1 MSEYSRINIYSVAKK
16 NKDMRERTSMV
27 KDYRFKDIEK
37 YLKKDAEV
45 GKEILDAFESLSDAA
60 IIFSPIIFG
69 PQFLPM
75 LELLDV
81 KDRLFNIGNKVYDF
95 IAQKVELDYLDRT
108 EQIRAAYALIC
119 YTAFFDVLQDALPSP
134 VRKKLKLKFEKKK
147 ELLQESID
155 TTETLQ
161 LSPTIPDIH
170 CKVFYAD
177 HVTSFSDI
185 KEQLTKIYSRICNN
199 LIKMIGEAQI
209 FDKEKKKDNQEFE
222 RLKET
227 FGKLPQKAIKVYEA
241 QYIHLADQFNDFAL
255 FAQLQNFEGVQHA
268 MKKNRTALEL
278 VVSTTKRI
286 DVGLSNLNNIV
297 NSIET
302 NYNAIQAQDIVDDL
316 NKKYAALI
324 QEPIIDDKEIKP
336 DAEMMRLK
344 FPKIVDAFI
353 PQSYKCLS
361 YQRKDIKLED
371 GLVWD
376 KIPVQ
381 HDLDK
386 FFIKY
391 LYSPDSIDYPLVI
404 LGQPGSGKS
413 LLTKVLSAQLMSKS
427 YTVIRIPL
435 REVNAEDGIDVLVED
450 QIKKVTNRPLS
461 TQGYGGFATQFKE
474 KPLIIILDGYDEL
487 LQAKGDVFSGYL
499 EKVRT
504 FQQDQKA
511 MGRSVRIIIT
521 SRITLIDK
529 ARIPI
534 NATILRLLEFN
545 IQQRQKWIDIW
556 NKINADYFVN
566 EKVNPFTLPLKEK
579 GKKNSI
585 IELAEQPLLLLMLAL
600 YDSEANELAKTSN
613 INRTELYDNLLRRFV
628 RRERRRYVTGF
639 EDKTPEEQEE
649 IIDKEMNRL
658 GVVAIGMYNRQEVVI
673 RSRQLEEDLDIFK
686 ARREDGSPRAHTLKE
701 SESVLGGFFFIHKS
715 TAQDLDAHSDNTES
729 AYEFLHNTF
738 GEFLA
743 ADFILRNTINEV
755 KDILVDRK
763 FKSSG
768 LENKL
773 SNPDSLNSGWFYCL
787 MFEPLYSRPVVIEML
802 REHIKRALRR
812 SLEIY
817 NFSIDITQKDF
828 IDNLQYLIKNQLG
841 MILNTR
847 NSPSVMRGGIL
858 LDRDI
863 PLLGYLSTYSLNL
876 IILACTLSPDG
887 YEFDEED
894 YIQSDGDS
902 LDSRPWDKLTSLW
915 KAWFSPADLMGL
927 SVILRATRIN
937 NTVMVK
943 CNEKFEATR
952 YEQPIDIL
960 LCVSFTLGDN
970 LLTCLSGLQSKRFC
984 EITRMSNKNL
994 CEMLR
999 KENPDIYF
1007 SYLISLLRKE
1017 INGFADRKKESR
1029 EFIINYREVNKI
1041 IETIIHD
1048 EQICAINSD
1057 TLLNLF
1063 EILEYCLMRK
1073 LVFVSTRKQLMKI
1086 IPRLLDE
1093 SKYIPKKV
1101 HGSLEMTI
1109 GARLIQLLVKN
1120 TGFFLLERYR
1130 DPFLPHKYWNDEW
1143 SESVDQFLRYSSHYM
1158 RDDICFPQGYEENN
1172 IYEMSFLSSINRIPI
1187 MRKDEQERILFQ
1199 FFGLDSMEVLAET
1212 NPELLS
1218 RAILEILNN
1227 GEFNSREIEGIVD
1240 VFLRNCLK
1248 QLGNIEIS
1256 FLGFDT
1262 IINALSIARKTHQ
1275 TWFLNEII
1283 DILRH
1288 QLFDRHPKTFW
1299 NIIYSY
1305 PKFIADLIDILP
1317 ELFTNAP
1324 LEIFESPFFEKEFQY
1339 ERYGKAVDYI
1349 RAFRRLCQL
1358 FDERY
1363 NSKEMMSRGLHIFER
1378 TISELSRFEGTDF
1391 SQLTIEQI
1399 DDLIWYANMVGDRRI
1414 LEKIKGAAQQSPKY
1428 HRYRDIPLWEK
1439 IFNLY

>member
-1 MSEYSRINIYSVAKK
+1 MIR
-16 NKDMRERTSMV
+16 
-27 KDYRFKDIEK
+27 DYRFKDIEK
-37 YLKKDAEV
+37 YLKKDTEV
-45 GKEILDAFESLSDAA
+45 GKEVLDAFESLSDAA

-81 KDRLFNIGNKVYDF
+81 KDRLFSLGHKVYDF
-95 IAQKVELDYLDRT
+95 IAQKVEVDYLDRT

-119 YTAFFDVLQDALPSP
+119 YTAYFDVLQDALPNT
-134 VRKKLKLKFEKKK
+134 VRRKLKLKFEKKK
-147 ELLQESID
+147 ELLEESIE

-161 LSPTIPDIH
+161 LPPTVPDIH

-177 HVTSFSDI
+177 HVTAFSEI
-185 KEQLTKIYSRICNN
+185 KEQLTEIYKRVCNN
-199 LIKMIGEAQI
+199 LLKMIREASI
-209 FDKEKKKDNQEFE
+209 FDEDKKKDNQEFE
-222 RLKET
+222 KLKGTLGE
-227 FGKLPQKAIKVYEA
+227 LPQKAIEVYEA

-255 FAQLQNFEGVQHA
+255 FAQLQNFEGIYHA
-268 MKKNRTALEL
+268 IKKNKTALEL
-278 VVSTTKRI
+278 VIGTTKRI
-286 DVGLSNLNNIV
+286 DVGLNNLSNIV
-297 NSIET
+297 NSIAT
-302 NYNAIQAQDIVDDL
+302 NYNTIQAQDIVDDL
-316 NKKYAALI
+316 RKKYIALI
-324 QEPIIDDKEIKP
+324 QEPIIDDKEIKS
-336 DAEMMRLK
+336 DTEMMSLK

-353 PQSYKCLS
+353 PQSYKCLA

-371 GLVWD
+371 GSVW
-376 KIPVQ
+376 KQIPVQ

-386 FFIKY
+386 FFIRY

-450 QIKKVTNRPLS
+450 QIKKVTNRSLS

-499 EKVRT
+499 EKVRR
-504 FQQDQKA
+504 FQQDQKE
-511 MGRSVRIIIT
+511 MERSVRIIIT

-529 ARIPI
+529 ARIPL
-534 NATILRLLEFN
+534 NSTILRLLEFDPN
-545 IQQRQKWIDIW
+545 QRQKWIDIW
-556 NKINADYFVN
+556 NSINADYFAS
-566 EKVNPFTLPLKEK
+566 EKINPFSLPLKEK

-613 INRTELYDNLLRRFV
+613 IKRTELYDNLLRRFV
-628 RRERRRYVTGF
+628 RRERRRYVAGF
-639 EDKTPEEQEE
+639 EDKTPEEQEV

-673 RSRQLEEDLDIFK
+673 RSRQLEEDLDTFK
-686 ARREDGSPRAHTLKE
+686 ARREDGSPKAHTLKE

-715 TAQDLDAHSDNTES
+715 TAQDVDAHSDKSES

-787 MFEPLYSRPVVIEML
+787 MFVPLYSRPVVIEML
-802 REHIKRALRR
+802 REHIVKALKRT
-812 SLEIY
+812 LEIY
-817 NFSIDITQKDF
+817 SFPFVITKDDF
-828 IDNLQYLIKNQLG
+828 IDNLQYLVKNQLK

-847 NSPSVMRGGIL
+847 NSPSVMRGGML

-876 IILACTLSPDG
+876 IILACTLSSG
-887 YEFDEED
+887 GFEFNEED
-894 YIQSDGDS
+894 YTQSKVS
-902 LDSRPWDKLTSLW
+902 ALDSRPWDKLTSLW

-927 SVILRATRIN
+927 SVILRAKRLN
-937 NTVMVK
+937 NTVILVE

-970 LLTCLSGLQSKRFC
+970 LLAGLSGLQTQRFC
-984 EITRMSNKNL
+984 EITRMSNKKV

-999 KENPDIYF
+999 NESPDMYF
-1007 SYLISLLRKE
+1007 SYLINLLRKE
-1017 INGFADRKKESR
+1017 INGFTEKKESR
-1029 EFIINYREVNKI
+1029 EFAINYREINKI
-1041 IETIIHD
+1041 IEIIIHD
-1048 EQICAINSD
+1048 EQIRSVNND

-1073 LVFVSTRKQLMKI
+1073 LVFISTRKQLMKI
-1086 IPRLLDE
+1086 VPRLLDE
-1093 SKYIPKKV
+1093 SKYISKKV
-1101 HGSLEMTI
+1101 HRSLEMVS
-1109 GARLIQLLVKN
+1109 GVRLIQLLARN
-1120 TGFFLLERYR
+1120 TGVLLLGRHE
-1130 DPFLPHKYWNDEW
+1130 DPYLIHKYWDDEW
-1143 SESVDQFLRYSSHYM
+1143 SESVNQFIRYSSRYM
-1158 RDDICFPQGYEENN
+1158 RDDIYILQDYEENN
-1172 IYEMSFLSSINRIPI
+1172 IYELSLLRAINRLPN
-1187 MRKDEQERILFQ
+1187 MRKDDQERILIQ
-1199 FFGLDSMEVLAET
+1199 FFELDSMEILAET

-1218 RAILEILNN
+1218 RAVLALLNN
-1227 GEFNSREIEGIVD
+1227 GEFNSEDIERIGE
-1240 VFLRNCLK
+1240 VFLRSCLN
-1248 QLGNIEIS
+1248 QLENVEIS

-1262 IINALSIARKTHQ
+1262 IINAISIARRIHES
-1275 TWFLNEII
+1275 WFLSEISS
-1283 DILRH
+1283 ILRY
-1288 QLFDRHPKTFW
+1288 QLFGRHPGFFW
-1299 NIIYSY
+1299 NIIYLY
-1305 PKFIADLIDILP
+1305 PKFVADLIDILP
-1317 ELFTNAP
+1317 ELFSNAT
-1324 LEIFESPFFEKEFQY
+1324 LEIFESPFFEKEFHY
-1339 ERYGKAVDYI
+1339 ERYGKAIDYI
-1349 RAFRRLCQL
+1349 RVFRCLYQL
-1358 FDERY
+1358 LDERD
-1363 NSKEMMSRGLHIFER
+1363 NSKEMMSRGLHMLER
-1378 TISELSRFEGTDF
+1378 TISEFSRFRETDF

-1399 DDLIWYANMVGDRRI
+1399 DDLLWYVDFVGDKRI
-1414 LEKIKGAAQQSPKY
+1414 SKEIKEALQQHFKH
-1428 HRYRDIPLWEK
+1428 HRYRELPLFEK
-1439 IFNLY
+1439 IFS

>member
-1 MSEYSRINIYSVAKK
+1 MI
-16 NKDMRERTSMV
+16 

-37 YLKKDAEV
+37 YLKKDTEV

-81 KDRLFNIGNKVYDF
+81 KDRLYELGHKVYDF

-119 YTAFFDVLQDALPSP
+119 YTAYFDVLQDALPNT

-147 ELLQESID
+147 ELLEESI
-155 TTETLQ
+155 ETAESLQ
-161 LSPTIPDIH
+161 LPPTIHDIH
-170 CKVFYAD
+170 CKVFFAD
-177 HVTSFSDI
+177 HVTSFSEI
-185 KEQLTKIYSRICNN
+185 KEYLTEIYMRICNN
-199 LIKMIGEAQI
+199 LIKMIREASI
-209 FDKEKKKDNQEFE
+209 FDEEKKKDNHEFE
-222 RLKET
+222 KIKET
-227 FGKLPQKAIKVYEA
+227 LGKLPQKAIEVYEA

-255 FAQLQNFEGVQHA
+255 FAQLQNFEGIHYA
-268 MKKNRTALEL
+268 IEKNKTALEL
-278 VVSTTKRI
+278 VIDTTKRI
-286 DVGLSNLNNIV
+286 DVGFSNLSNII
-297 NSIET
+297 NSIAT
-302 NYNAIQAQDIVDDL
+302 NYNAIQVQDIVDDL
-316 NKKYAALI
+316 RKKYIALI
-324 QEPIIDDKEIKP
+324 QEPIIDDKEIKS
-336 DAEMMRLK
+336 DTEVMSLT

-371 GLVWD
+371 VSVWNQ
-376 KIPVQ
+376 IPVQ

-386 FFIKY
+386 FFIRY
-391 LYSPDSIDYPLVI
+391 LYSPDSIDYPMVI

-450 QIKKVTNRPLS
+450 QIKKITNRSLS
-461 TQGYGGFATQFKE
+461 QGYGGFASQFKE

-534 NATILRLLEFN
+534 NSTILRLLEFN
-545 IQQRQKWIDIW
+545 SHQRQKWIDIW
-556 NKINADYFVN
+556 NSINADYFAS
-566 EKVNPFTLPLKEK
+566 EKINAFSLPSKEK
-579 GKKNSI
+579 GNKNSI

-613 INRTELYDNLLRRFV
+613 IKRTELYDNLLRRFV
-628 RRERRRYVTGF
+628 RRERRRYVAGF
-639 EDKTPEEQEE
+639 EDKTPEEQEV

-673 RSRQLEEDLDIFK
+673 RSRQLEEDLDVFK
-686 ARREDGSPRAHTLKE
+686 ARREDGSPKAHTLKE

-715 TAQDLDAHSDNTES
+715 TAQDVDAHSDKSES

-773 SNPDSLNSGWFYCL
+773 SNPDSLNSGWFNCL
-787 MFEPLYSRPVVIEML
+787 MFVPLYSRPVVIEML
-802 REHIKRALRR
+802 REHIIKALKRT
-812 SLEIY
+812 LEIY
-817 NFSIDITQKDF
+817 KFPIDITKDDF
-828 IDNLQYLIKNQLG
+828 IDNLQYLVKNQLK

-847 NSPSVMRGGIL
+847 NSPSIMRGGTL
-858 LDRDI
+858 FDRDI

-876 IILACTLSPDG
+876 VILACTLSSG
-887 YEFDEED
+887 GFEFNEED
-894 YIQSDGDS
+894 YTQSKVS
-902 LDSRPWDKLTSLW
+902 ALDSRPWDKLTSLW
-915 KAWFSPADLMGL
+915 KVWFSPADLMGL
-927 SVILRATRIN
+927 SVILKAKRIN
-937 NTVMVK
+937 DTVILVE

-970 LLTCLSGLQSKRFC
+970 LLAGLSGLQTQRFR
-984 EITRMSNKNL
+984 EITRMNNKKV

-999 KENPDIYF
+999 NESPDIYI
-1007 SYLISLLRKE
+1007 SYLINLLRKE
-1017 INGFADRKKESR
+1017 VNGFTDRTRESSD
-1029 EFIINYREVNKI
+1029 FIINYREVNRM

-1048 EQICAINSD
+1048 EQIYTINSD
-1057 TLLNLF
+1057 TMINLF
-1063 EILEYCLMRK
+1063 EILEYCIMRK
-1073 LVFVSTRKQLMKI
+1073 LVFVSTRKQLIKI
-1086 IPRLLDE
+1086 LPRLIGD
-1093 SKYIPKKV
+1093 SKYISKKN
-1101 HGSLEMTI
+1101 HRSIEMV
-1109 GARLIQLLVKN
+1109 GGVRLIQLLAKN
-1120 TGFFLLERYR
+1120 VGFQLLGIHE
-1130 DPFLPHKYWNDEW
+1130 DPYFIHNYWDDEYC
-1143 SESVDQFLRYSSHYM
+1143 ESVNQFLRYLSRYM
-1158 RDDICFPQGYEENN
+1158 REDIYTLQCYEEYN
-1172 IYEMSFLSSINRIPI
+1172 IYEMSLLSAIDRLPI
-1187 MRKDEQERILFQ
+1187 MRKDDQEQFFDQ
-1199 FFGLDSMEVLAET
+1199 FFGLDSMEILAET
-1212 NPELLS
+1212 NPELFS
-1218 RAILEILNN
+1218 RAVLALLNN
-1227 GEFNSREIEGIVD
+1227 GEFNSKEVERIVH
-1240 VFLRNCLK
+1240 VFLRSCLK
-1248 QLGNIEIS
+1248 QLENTEMS

-1262 IINALSIARKTHQ
+1262 IINAISIARSSHER
-1275 TWFLNEII
+1275 WFLNEIG
-1283 DILRH
+1283 DALRY
-1288 QLFDRHPKTFW
+1288 QLFGRHPRFFW
-1299 NIIYSY
+1299 NTIYLY
-1305 PKFIADLIDILP
+1305 PKFVADLIDIMP
-1317 ELFTNAP
+1317 ELFTVP
-1324 LEIFESPFFEKEFQY
+1324 LEFYESPFFEKELHY
-1339 ERYGKAVDYI
+1339 EGYGKVTDYV
-1349 RAFRRLCQL
+1349 RVFRLLYQL
-1358 FDERY
+1358 FDESD
-1363 NSKEMMSRGLHIFER
+1363 NGSRGLHMLER
-1378 TISELSRFEGTDF
+1378 IISEFRMFRKISF

-1399 DDLIWYANMVGDRRI
+1399 DDLLWYANFTEI
-1414 LEKIKGAAQQSPKY
+1414 NHNSKEIKEALQQYFKNS
-1428 HRYRDIPLWEK
+1428 RYRNNPLLK
-1439 IFNLY
+1439 NIFNIY

>member
-1 MSEYSRINIYSVAKK
+1 MI
-16 NKDMRERTSMV
+16 
-27 KDYRFKDIEK
+27 KDYRFKDIEI
-37 YLKKDAEV
+37 YLKKDTEV

-81 KDRLFNIGNKVYDF
+81 KDRLFSLGHKVYDF

-119 YTAFFDVLQDALPSP
+119 YTAYFDVLQDALPNT
-134 VRKKLKLKFEKKK
+134 VRRKLKLKFEKKK
-147 ELLQESID
+147 ELLEESIE
-155 TTETLQ
+155 TTETMQ
-161 LSPTIPDIH
+161 LSPTVPDIH

-177 HVTSFSDI
+177 HVTAFSEI
-185 KEQLTKIYSRICNN
+185 KEQLTEIYKRVCNN
-199 LIKMIGEAQI
+199 LIKMIREASI
-209 FDKEKKKDNQEFE
+209 FDEEKKKDNQEFE
-222 RLKET
+222 KLKET
-227 FGKLPQKAIKVYEA
+227 LGELPQKAIEVYEA

-255 FAQLQNFEGVQHA
+255 FAQLQNFEGIHHA
-268 MKKNRTALEL
+268 IKNNKTALEL
-278 VVSTTKRI
+278 VIGTTKRI
-286 DVGLSNLNNIV
+286 DVGLSNLSNIV

-316 NKKYAALI
+316 RKKYIALI
-324 QEPIIDDKEIKP
+324 QEPIIDDREIKS
-336 DAEMMRLK
+336 DTEMMSLK

-353 PQSYKCLS
+353 PQSYKCLA
-361 YQRKDIKLED
+361 YQRKDTKLED
-371 GLVWD
+371 GSVW
-376 KIPVQ
+376 KQIPAQ

-450 QIKKVTNRPLS
+450 QIKKVTNRSLS

-499 EKVRT
+499 EKVRR
-504 FQQDQKA
+504 FQQDQKE
-511 MGRSVRIIIT
+511 MERSVRIIIT

-529 ARIPI
+529 ARIPL
-534 NATILRLLEFN
+534 NSTILRLLEFDSN
-545 IQQRQKWIDIW
+545 HRQKWIDIW
-556 NKINADYFVN
+556 NSINADYFAS
-566 EKVNPFTLPLKEK
+566 EKINPFSLPLKEK

-613 INRTELYDNLLRRFV
+613 IKRTELYDNLLRRFV
-628 RRERRRYVTGF
+628 RRERRRYVAGF
-639 EDKTPEEQEE
+639 EDKTPEEQEV

-673 RSRQLEEDLDIFK
+673 RSRQLEEDLDTFK
-686 ARREDGSPRAHTLKE
+686 ARREDGSPKAHTLKE

-715 TAQDLDAHSDNTES
+715 TAQDVDAHSDKSES

-743 ADFILRNTINEV
+743 ADFILKNTINEV

-787 MFEPLYSRPVVIEML
+787 MFVPLYSRPVVIEML
-802 REHIKRALRR
+802 REHITKALKRT
-812 SLEIY
+812 LEIY
-817 NFSIDITQKDF
+817 SFPFVITKDDF
-828 IDNLQYLIKNQLG
+828 IDNLQYLVKNQLK

-847 NSPSVMRGGIL
+847 NSPSVMRGGML

-876 IILACTLSPDG
+876 IILACTLSSG
-887 YEFDEED
+887 GFEFNEED
-894 YIQSDGDS
+894 YTQAKVSA

-927 SVILRATRIN
+927 SVILRAKRIN
-937 NTVMVK
+937 NTVILVE

-970 LLTCLSGLQSKRFC
+970 LLAGLSGLQTQRFC
-984 EITRMSNKNL
+984 EITRMSNKKV

-999 KENPDIYF
+999 NESPDMYF
-1007 SYLISLLRKE
+1007 SYLINLLRKE
-1017 INGFADRKKESR
+1017 INGFTEKKESR
-1029 EFIINYREVNKI
+1029 EFAINYREINKI

-1048 EQICAINSD
+1048 EQIRSVNND

-1073 LVFVSTRKQLMKI
+1073 LVFISIRKQLMKI
-1086 IPRLLDE
+1086 VPRLLDE
-1093 SKYIPKKV
+1093 SKYISKKV
-1101 HGSLEMTI
+1101 HRSLEMVS
-1109 GARLIQLLVKN
+1109 GVRLIQLLARN
-1120 TGFFLLERYR
+1120 TGLLFLGRHE
-1130 DPFLPHKYWNDEW
+1130 DPYLIHKYWDDEW
-1143 SESVDQFLRYSSHYM
+1143 SESINQFIRYSLRYM
-1158 RDDICFPQGYEENN
+1158 RDDIYILQDYEENN
-1172 IYEMSFLSSINRIPI
+1172 IYELSLLRAINRLPN
-1187 MRKDEQERILFQ
+1187 MRKDDQERILIQ
-1199 FFGLDSMEVLAET
+1199 FFELDSMEILAET

-1218 RAILEILNN
+1218 RAVLALLNN
-1227 GEFNSREIEGIVD
+1227 GEFNSKDIERIGEI
-1240 VFLRNCLK
+1240 FLRSCLN
-1248 QLGNIEIS
+1248 QLENVEIS

-1262 IINALSIARKTHQ
+1262 IINAISIARRIHES
-1275 TWFLNEII
+1275 WFLSEISS
-1283 DILRH
+1283 ILRY
-1288 QLFDRHPKTFW
+1288 QLFGRRPGFFW
-1299 NIIYSY
+1299 NIIYLY
-1305 PKFIADLIDILP
+1305 PKFVADLIDILP
-1317 ELFTNAP
+1317 ELFRNAP

-1339 ERYGKAVDYI
+1339 ERYGKAIDYI
-1349 RAFRRLCQL
+1349 RVFRCLYQL
-1358 FDERY
+1358 LDERD
-1363 NSKEMMSRGLHIFER
+1363 NSKEMMSRGLHMLER
-1378 TISELSRFEGTDF
+1378 TISEFSRFREIDF

-1399 DDLIWYANMVGDRRI
+1399 DALLWYVGIVGDKRI
-1414 LEKIKGAAQQSPKY
+1414 SKEIIEAMQQHFKH
-1428 HRYRDIPLWEK
+1428 HRYRETPFFEK
-1439 IFNLY
+1439 IFS

>member
-1 MSEYSRINIYSVAKK
+1 MI
-16 NKDMRERTSMV
+16 

-37 YLKKDAEV
+37 YLKKDTEV

-81 KDRLFNIGNKVYDF
+81 KDRLYELGHKVYDF

-119 YTAFFDVLQDALPSP
+119 YTAYFDVLQDALPNT

-147 ELLQESID
+147 EFFEESIE

-161 LSPTIPDIH
+161 LPPTIHDIH

-177 HVTSFSDI
+177 HVTSFSEI
-185 KEQLTKIYSRICNN
+185 KEYLTEIYKRICNN
-199 LIKMIGEAQI
+199 LIKMIREASI
-209 FDKEKKKDNQEFE
+209 FDEEKKKDNQEFE
-222 RLKET
+222 KLKET
-227 FGKLPQKAIKVYEA
+227 LEKLPQKAIEVYEA

-255 FAQLQNFEGVQHA
+255 FAQLQNFEGIHYA
-268 MKKNRTALEL
+268 IEKNKTALKL
-278 VVSTTKRI
+278 VIDTTKRI
-286 DVGLSNLNNIV
+286 DVGFSNLSNII
-297 NSIET
+297 NSIAT
-302 NYNAIQAQDIVDDL
+302 NYNAIQVQDIVDDL
-316 NKKYAALI
+316 RKKYIALI
-324 QEPIIDDKEIKP
+324 QEPIIDDKEIKS
-336 DAEMMRLK
+336 DTEVMSLK

-371 GLVWD
+371 VSVWNQ
-376 KIPVQ
+376 IPVQ

-386 FFIKY
+386 FFIRY
-391 LYSPDSIDYPLVI
+391 LYSPDSIDYPMVI

-450 QIKKVTNRPLS
+450 QIKKITNRSLS
-461 TQGYGGFATQFKE
+461 QGYGGFASQFKE

-511 MGRSVRIIIT
+511 MERSVRIIIT

-534 NATILRLLEFN
+534 NSTILRLLEFN
-545 IQQRQKWIDIW
+545 SHQRQKWIDIW
-556 NKINADYFVN
+556 NSINADYFAS
-566 EKVNPFTLPLKEK
+566 EKINAFSLPSKEK
-579 GKKNSI
+579 GNKNSI

-613 INRTELYDNLLRRFV
+613 IKRTELYDNLLRRFV
-628 RRERRRYVTGF
+628 RRERRRYVAGF
-639 EDKTPEEQEE
+639 EDKTPEEQEV

-686 ARREDGSPRAHTLKE
+686 ARREDGSPKAHTLKE

-715 TAQDLDAHSDNTES
+715 TAQDVDAHSDKSES

-773 SNPDSLNSGWFYCL
+773 SNPDSLNSGWFNCL
-787 MFEPLYSRPVVIEML
+787 MFVPLYSRPVVIEML
-802 REHIKRALRR
+802 REHIIKALKRT
-812 SLEIY
+812 LEIY
-817 NFSIDITQKDF
+817 NFPIVITKDDF
-828 IDNLQYLIKNQLG
+828 IDNLQYLVKNQLK

-847 NSPSVMRGGIL
+847 NSPSVMRGGTPF
-858 LDRDI
+858 DRDI

-876 IILACTLSPDG
+876 VILACTLSSG
-887 YEFDEED
+887 GFEFNEED
-894 YIQSDGDS
+894 YTQSKVS
-902 LDSRPWDKLTSLW
+902 ALDSRPWDKLTSLW
-915 KAWFSPADLMGL
+915 KVWFSPADLMGL
-927 SVILRATRIN
+927 SVILKAKRIN
-937 NTVMVK
+937 DTVILVE

-970 LLTCLSGLQSKRFC
+970 LLAGLSGLQTQRFR
-984 EITRMSNKNL
+984 EITRMDNKKV
-994 CEMLR
+994 CKMLR
-999 KENPDIYF
+999 NESPDIYI
-1007 SYLISLLRKE
+1007 SYLINLLRKE
-1017 INGFADRKKESR
+1017 VNGFKDRTRESR
-1029 EFIINYREVNKI
+1029 DFIINYREVNRM

-1048 EQICAINSD
+1048 EQIYTINSD
-1057 TLLNLF
+1057 TMLNLF
-1063 EILEYCLMRK
+1063 EILEYCIMRK
-1073 LVFVSTRKQLMKI
+1073 LVFVSTRKQLIKI
-1086 IPRLLDE
+1086 VPRLIED
-1093 SKYIPKKV
+1093 SKYILKKN
-1101 HGSLEMTI
+1101 HRSLEMV
-1109 GARLIQLLVKN
+1109 GGVRLIQLLAKN
-1120 TGFFLLERYR
+1120 VSFLLLGRHE
-1130 DPFLPHKYWNDEW
+1130 DPYFIHKYWDDEY
-1143 SESVDQFLRYSSHYM
+1143 SESVNQFLRYLSRYM
-1158 RDDICFPQGYEENN
+1158 REDIYILQCYEENN
-1172 IYEMSFLSSINRIPI
+1172 IYEMSLLSAIDRLPI
-1187 MRKDEQERILFQ
+1187 MRKGDQERFFVQ
-1199 FFGLDSMEVLAET
+1199 FFELDSMEILAET
-1212 NPELLS
+1212 NPELFS
-1218 RAILEILNN
+1218 RAVLALLNN
-1227 GEFNSREIEGIVD
+1227 GEFNSKEVERIVH
-1240 VFLRNCLK
+1240 VFLRSCLK
-1248 QLGNIEIS
+1248 QLKNIEMS

-1262 IINALSIARKTHQ
+1262 IINAISIARSSHER
-1275 TWFLNEII
+1275 WFLNEIG
-1283 DILRH
+1283 DALRY
-1288 QLFDRHPKTFW
+1288 QLFGRHPRFFW
-1299 NIIYSY
+1299 NTIYLY
-1305 PKFIADLIDILP
+1305 PKFVADLIDIMP
-1317 ELFTNAP
+1317 ELFIVP
-1324 LEIFESPFFEKEFQY
+1324 LEFYESPFFEKELYY
-1339 ERYGKAVDYI
+1339 EGYGKVTDYV
-1349 RAFRRLCQL
+1349 RVFRLLYQL
-1358 FDERY
+1358 FDESD
-1363 NSKEMMSRGLHIFER
+1363 NGKEMMSRGLHMLER
-1378 TISELSRFEGTDF
+1378 IISEFRIFRKISF

-1399 DDLIWYANMVGDRRI
+1399 DDLLWYANFT
-1414 LEKIKGAAQQSPKY
+1414 EIKHNSKEIKEALQQYFKNR
-1428 HRYRDIPLWEK
+1428 RYRNNPLLK
-1439 IFNLY
+1439 NIFNMY

>member
-1 MSEYSRINIYSVAKK
+1 MKIWE
-16 NKDMRERTSMV
+16 ERRSMI
-27 KDYRFKDIEK
+27 KDYRFKNIEK
-37 YLKKDAEV
+37 YLKKDTEV

-81 KDRLFNIGNKVYDF
+81 KDRLFGLGHKVYDF

-119 YTAFFDVLQDALPSP
+119 YTAYFDVLQDALPNT

-147 ELLQESID
+147 ELLEESI
-155 TTETLQ
+155 ETAENLQ
-161 LSPTIPDIH
+161 LPPTIPDIH

-177 HVTSFSDI
+177 HVTSFSEI
-185 KEQLTKIYSRICNN
+185 KEQLTEIYKRVCDN
-199 LIKMIGEAQI
+199 LIKMIREASI
-209 FDKEKKKDNQEFE
+209 FDEEKKKDNQEFE

-227 FGKLPQKAIKVYEA
+227 LGKLPQKAIEVYEA

-255 FAQLQNFEGVQHA
+255 FAQLQNFEGIHYA
-268 MKKNRTALEL
+268 IEKNKTALEL
-278 VVSTTKRI
+278 VIDTTKKI
-286 DVGLSNLNNIV
+286 DVGLSNLSNIV
-297 NSIET
+297 NSIAT

-316 NKKYAALI
+316 RKKYIALI
-324 QEPIIDDKEIKP
+324 QEPIIDDKEIKS
-336 DAEMMRLK
+336 DTEMMSLK
-344 FPKIVDAFI
+344 FPKIVHAFI

-371 GLVWD
+371 ISVWNQ
-376 KIPVQ
+376 IPVQ

-386 FFIKY
+386 FFIRY

-450 QIKKVTNRPLS
+450 QIKKVTNRSLS
-461 TQGYGGFATQFKE
+461 QGYGGFATQFKE

-511 MGRSVRIIIT
+511 MERSVRIIIT

-534 NATILRLLEFN
+534 NSTILRLLEFN
-545 IQQRQKWIDIW
+545 PHQRQKWIDIW
-556 NKINADYFVN
+556 NSINADYFAS
-566 EKVNPFTLPLKEK
+566 EKINAFSLPSKEK

-613 INRTELYDNLLRRFV
+613 IKRTELYDNLLRRFV
-628 RRERRRYVTGF
+628 RRERRRYVAGF
-639 EDKTPEEQEE
+639 EDKTPKEQEV

-673 RSRQLEEDLDIFK
+673 RSRQLEEDLDTFK
-686 ARREDGSPRAHTLKE
+686 ARREDGSPKAHTLKE

-715 TAQDLDAHSDNTES
+715 TAQDVDAHSDKSES

-787 MFEPLYSRPVVIEML
+787 MFVPLYSRPVVIEML
-802 REHIKRALRR
+802 REHIIKALKRT
-812 SLEIY
+812 LEIY
-817 NFSIDITQKDF
+817 NFPIVITKEEF
-828 IDNLQYLIKNQLG
+828 IDNLQYLVKNQLK

-847 NSPSVMRGGIL
+847 NSPSVMRGGML

-876 IILACTLSPDG
+876 VILACTLSPG
-887 YEFDEED
+887 GFEFNEED
-894 YIQSDGDS
+894 YTQSKVS
-902 LDSRPWDKLTSLW
+902 VLDSRPWDKLTSLW

-927 SVILRATRIN
+927 SVILKARRIN
-937 NTVMVK
+937 DTVILVE

-970 LLTCLSGLQSKRFC
+970 LLAGLSGLQTQRFC
-984 EITRMSNKNL
+984 EITRMSNKKI

-999 KENPDIYF
+999 NESPDIYF
-1007 SYLISLLRKE
+1007 SYLINLLRKE
-1017 INGFADRKKESR
+1017 INGFTDRKKESR
-1029 EFIINYREVNKI
+1029 EFIINYIDVNKI

-1048 EQICAINSD
+1048 EQVRYVNSD
-1057 TLLNLF
+1057 TLLTLF
-1063 EILEYCLMRK
+1063 EVLEYCLMRK
-1073 LVFVSTRKQLMKI
+1073 MVFASTRKQLIKMV
-1086 IPRLLDE
+1086 PRLLDD
-1093 SKYIPKKV
+1093 SKYALKKI
-1101 HGSLEMTI
+1101 HKSLEMVS
-1109 GARLIQLLVKN
+1109 GVRLMQLLIKN
-1120 TGFFLLERYR
+1120 TGFLLLDRYE
-1130 DPFLPHKYWNDEW
+1130 DPYLIHKYLDGEW
-1143 SESVDQFLRYSSHYM
+1143 SENINQFLRYSSRYI
-1158 RDDICFPQGYEENN
+1158 RDDIYILQDYKENN
-1172 IYEMSFLSSINRIPI
+1172 IYEMSLLSAINRLPI
-1187 MRKDEQERILFQ
+1187 MRKDDQDRILAQ
-1199 FFGLDSMEVLAET
+1199 FFELHSMEVLIET

-1218 RAILEILNN
+1218 RAVLALLNN
-1227 GEFNSREIEGIVD
+1227 GEFNSKEIEGIVD
-1240 VFLRNCLK
+1240 VFLRGCLN
-1248 QLGNIEIS
+1248 QLENIEIS

-1262 IINALSIARKTHQ
+1262 IINAISIARSIHEG
-1275 TWFLNEII
+1275 WFLYEISSA
-1283 DILRH
+1283 LRY
-1288 QLFDRHPKTFW
+1288 QLFGRHPRFFW
-1299 NIIYSY
+1299 NILYLY
-1305 PKFIADLIDILP
+1305 PKFVADLIDIIP
-1317 ELFTNAP
+1317 ELFANAP
-1324 LEIFESPFFEKEFQY
+1324 LEIFESPFFEKELRY
-1339 ERYGKAVDYI
+1339 ERCGNVIDYI
-1349 RAFRRLCQL
+1349 RVFRRLYQL
-1358 FDERY
+1358 FDE
-1363 NSKEMMSRGLHIFER
+1363 NDNGKEMMSRGLHMLER
-1378 TISELSRFEGTDF
+1378 TISEFRGFRETNF

-1399 DDLIWYANMVGDRRI
+1399 DDLLWYADFMGNKHNSK
-1414 LEKIKGAAQQSPKY
+1414 EIKEALQQYFKN
-1428 HRYRDIPLWEK
+1428 HRYRNNPLFEK
-1439 IFNLY
+1439 IFNMY

>member
-1 MSEYSRINIYSVAKK
+1 MI
-16 NKDMRERTSMV
+16 
-27 KDYRFKDIEK
+27 KDYRFKDIEI
-37 YLKKDAEV
+37 YLKKDTEV

-81 KDRLFNIGNKVYDF
+81 KDRLFSLGRKVYDF

-119 YTAFFDVLQDALPSP
+119 YTAYFDVLQDALPNT
-134 VRKKLKLKFEKKK
+134 VRRKLKLKFEKKK
-147 ELLQESID
+147 ELLEESIE

-161 LSPTIPDIH
+161 LSPTVPDIH

-177 HVTSFSDI
+177 HVTAFSEI
-185 KEQLTKIYSRICNN
+185 KEQLTEIYKRVCNN
-199 LIKMIGEAQI
+199 LIKMIREASI
-209 FDKEKKKDNQEFE
+209 FDEEKKKGNQEFE
-222 RLKET
+222 KLKET
-227 FGKLPQKAIKVYEA
+227 LWKLPQKAIEVYEA

-255 FAQLQNFEGVQHA
+255 FAQLQNFEGIHHA
-268 MKKNRTALEL
+268 IKNNKTALEL
-278 VVSTTKRI
+278 VIGTTKRI
-286 DVGLSNLNNIV
+286 DVGLSNLSNIV

-316 NKKYAALI
+316 RKKYIAFI
-324 QEPIIDDKEIKP
+324 QEPIIDDREIKS
-336 DAEMMRLK
+336 DTEMMSLK

-353 PQSYKCLS
+353 PQSYKCLA
-361 YQRKDIKLED
+361 YQRKDTKLED
-371 GLVWD
+371 ESVW
-376 KIPVQ
+376 KQIPAQ

-450 QIKKVTNRPLS
+450 QIKKVTNRSLS

-499 EKVRT
+499 EKVRR
-504 FQQDQKA
+504 FQQDQKE
-511 MGRSVRIIIT
+511 MERSVRIIIT

-529 ARIPI
+529 ARIPL
-534 NATILRLLEFN
+534 NSTILRLLEFDSN
-545 IQQRQKWIDIW
+545 QRQKWIDIW
-556 NKINADYFVN
+556 NSINADYFAS
-566 EKVNPFTLPLKEK
+566 EKINPFSLPLKEK

-613 INRTELYDNLLRRFV
+613 IKRTELYDNLLRRFV
-628 RRERRRYVTGF
+628 RRERRRYVAGF
-639 EDKTPEEQEE
+639 EDKTPEEQEV

-673 RSRQLEEDLDIFK
+673 RSRQLEEDLDTFK
-686 ARREDGSPRAHTLKE
+686 ARREDGSPKAHTLKE

-715 TAQDLDAHSDNTES
+715 TAQDVDAHSDKSES

-787 MFEPLYSRPVVIEML
+787 MFVPLYSRPVVIEML
-802 REHIKRALRR
+802 REHITKALKRT
-812 SLEIY
+812 LEIY
-817 NFSIDITQKDF
+817 SFPFVITKDDF
-828 IDNLQYLIKNQLG
+828 IDNLQYLVKNQLK

-847 NSPSVMRGGIL
+847 NSPSVMRGGML

-876 IILACTLSPDG
+876 IILACTLSSG
-887 YEFDEED
+887 GFEFNEED
-894 YIQSDGDS
+894 YTQAKVSA
-902 LDSRPWDKLTSLW
+902 LDSRPWDKLTSFW

-927 SVILRATRIN
+927 SVILRAKRVN
-937 NTVMVK
+937 NTVILVE

-970 LLTCLSGLQSKRFC
+970 LLAGLSGLQTQRFC
-984 EITRMSNKNL
+984 EITRMSDKKV

-999 KENPDIYF
+999 NESPDMYF
-1007 SYLISLLRKE
+1007 SYLINLLRKE
-1017 INGFADRKKESR
+1017 INGFTEKKESR
-1029 EFIINYREVNKI
+1029 EFAINYREINKI
-1041 IETIIHD
+1041 IETIIHN
-1048 EQICAINSD
+1048 EQIRSVNND

-1073 LVFVSTRKQLMKI
+1073 LVFISTRKQLIKI
-1086 IPRLLDE
+1086 VPRLLDE
-1093 SKYIPKKV
+1093 SKYISKKV
-1101 HGSLEMTI
+1101 HRSLEMVS
-1109 GARLIQLLVKN
+1109 GVRLIQLLARN
-1120 TGFFLLERYR
+1120 TGLLFLGRHE
-1130 DPFLPHKYWNDEW
+1130 DPYLIHKYWDDEW
-1143 SESVDQFLRYSSHYM
+1143 SESINQFIRYSSRYM
-1158 RDDICFPQGYEENN
+1158 RDDIYILQDYEGNN
-1172 IYEMSFLSSINRIPI
+1172 IYELSLLRAINRLPN
-1187 MRKDEQERILFQ
+1187 MRKDDQERILIQ
-1199 FFGLDSMEVLAET
+1199 FFELDSMEILAET

-1218 RAILEILNN
+1218 RAVLALLNN
-1227 GEFNSREIEGIVD
+1227 CEF
-1240 VFLRNCLK
+1240 
-1248 QLGNIEIS
+1248 
-1256 FLGFDT
+1256 
-1262 IINALSIARKTHQ
+1262 
-1275 TWFLNEII
+1275 
-1283 DILRH
+1283 
-1288 QLFDRHPKTFW
+1288 
-1299 NIIYSY
+1299 
-1305 PKFIADLIDILP
+1305 
-1317 ELFTNAP
+1317 
-1324 LEIFESPFFEKEFQY
+1324 
-1339 ERYGKAVDYI
+1339 
-1349 RAFRRLCQL
+1349 
-1358 FDERY
+1358 
-1363 NSKEMMSRGLHIFER
+1363 NSKEM
-1378 TISELSRFEGTDF
+1378 
-1391 SQLTIEQI
+1391 
-1399 DDLIWYANMVGDRRI
+1399 
-1414 LEKIKGAAQQSPKY
+1414 
-1428 HRYRDIPLWEK
+1428 
-1439 IFNLY
+1439 

>member
-1 MSEYSRINIYSVAKK
+1 MI
-16 NKDMRERTSMV
+16 

-37 YLKKDAEV
+37 YLKKDTEI
-45 GKEILDAFESLSDAA
+45 GKDVLDAFETLSDAA

-81 KDRLFNIGNKVYDF
+81 KDRLFNLGHKVYDF

-119 YTAFFDVLQDALPSP
+119 YTAYFDVLQDALPNT
-134 VRKKLKLKFEKKK
+134 VRKKLRFKFEKKK
-147 ELLQESID
+147 KLLKESID
-155 TTETLQ
+155 TEETLQ
-161 LSPTIPDIH
+161 SSPTIPDIY
-170 CKVFYAD
+170 CKVYYAD
-177 HVTSFSDI
+177 HVTSFSEI
-185 KEQLTKIYSRICNN
+185 KEQLSTIYKRVTNN
-199 LIKMIGEAQI
+199 LLKMIRESSI
-209 FDKEKKKDNQEFE
+209 FDEEKNKDKQEFE
-222 RLKET
+222 SLKEVLDE
-227 FGKLPQKAIKVYEA
+227 LPQKAITAYEA
-241 QYIHLADQFNDFAL
+241 QYLHLADQFNDFAL
-255 FAQLQNFEGVQHA
+255 FSQLQNFKGIHHA
-268 MKKNRTALEL
+268 IEKNRAALEL
-278 VVSTTKRI
+278 VVGTTKKI
-286 DVGLSNLNNIV
+286 DVGLSSLNNIV
-297 NSIET
+297 NSIAT

-316 NKKYAALI
+316 RKKYVASIEEA
-324 QEPIIDDKEIKP
+324 IIDDKEIKS
-336 DAEMMRLK
+336 DTEMMSLK

-371 GLVWD
+371 GSFWNQ
-376 KIPVQ
+376 IPVQ

-386 FFIKY
+386 FFIRY
-391 LYSPDSIDYPLVI
+391 LYSPDSIDYPLII

-450 QIKKVTNRPLS
+450 QIKKVTNRSLS

-511 MGRSVRIIIT
+511 MERSVRIIIT

-534 NATILRLLEFN
+534 NSTILRLLEFN
-545 IQQRQKWIDIW
+545 SQQRQKWIDIW
-556 NKINADYFVN
+556 NNINADYFVS
-566 EKVNPFTLPLKEK
+566 EQLNPFSLPLKEK

-613 INRTELYDNLLRRFV
+613 IKRTELYDNLLRRFV
-628 RRERRRYVTGF
+628 RRERRRYIAGF
-639 EDKTPEEQEE
+639 EDKTPEEQEV

-673 RSRQLEEDLDIFK
+673 RSRQLEEDLDTFK
-686 ARREDGSPRAHTLKE
+686 ARREDGSPKAHTLKE

-715 TAQDLDAHSDNTES
+715 TAQDIDAHSDNSEN

-787 MFEPLYSRPVVIEML
+787 MFVPLYSRPVVIEML
-802 REHIKRALRR
+802 REHIIKALKRT
-812 SLEIY
+812 LEIY
-817 NFSIDITQKDF
+817 NFSISITKDDF
-828 IDNLQYLIKNQLG
+828 INNLQYLVKNQLR

-858 LDRDI
+858 FDRDM

-876 IILACTLSPDG
+876 VILACTLSPG
-887 YEFDEED
+887 GFKFNEED
-894 YIQSDGDS
+894 YVQSEVGA
-902 LDSRPWDKLTSLW
+902 LDSRPWDKLISLW

-927 SVILRATRIN
+927 SVILKAKRIN
-937 NTVMVK
+937 DKVVLVE

-970 LLTCLSGLQSKRFC
+970 LLAGLSGLQTQRFC
-984 EITRMSNKNL
+984 EITRMSNKKV
-994 CEMLR
+994 CEML
-999 KENPDIYF
+999 KNESPDIYF
-1007 SYLISLLRKE
+1007 SYLINILRKE
-1017 INGFADRKKESR
+1017 MNGFTDRKKETR
-1029 EFIINYREVNKI
+1029 EFIINYRKI
-1041 IETIIHD
+1041 NRLIEIIIHD
-1048 EQICAINSD
+1048 EQVHTVNSD

-1063 EILEYCLMRK
+1063 EVLEYCLMK
-1073 LVFVSTRKQLMKI
+1073 KMVFVSTRKQLI
-1086 IPRLLDE
+1086 TIVPRLIDNSMYVL
-1093 SKYIPKKV
+1093 KKM
-1101 HGSLEMTI
+1101 HKSLEMVS
-1109 GARLIQLLVKN
+1109 GLHLMQLLIKN
-1120 TGFFLLERYR
+1120 TAFL
-1130 DPFLPHKYWNDEW
+1130 FLGKYENPYFNHTYMCDEW
-1143 SESVDQFLRYSSHYM
+1143 SEEFDRFLRYSSRYM
-1158 RDDICFPQGYEENN
+1158 RDNIYLLQDYEENN
-1172 IYEMSFLSSINRIPI
+1172 VYEMSLLSTINGLPT
-1187 MRKDEQERILFQ
+1187 MRQDDQERILIH

-1212 NPELLS
+1212 NPEFLS
-1218 RAILEILNN
+1218 RAVLALQKR
-1227 GEFNSREIEGIVD
+1227 GEFKSIEIDKITV
-1240 VFLRNCLK
+1240 VFLKSCIN
-1248 QLGNIEIS
+1248 QLETVGVGY
-1256 FLGFDT
+1256 LGFGT
-1262 IINALSIARKTHQ
+1262 IINSISIARNSNAS
-1275 TWFLNEII
+1275 WFLNEIS
-1283 DILRH
+1283 DVLRY
-1288 QLFDRHPKTFW
+1288 QIFDRHPRFFW
-1299 NIIYSY
+1299 NITYLY
-1305 PKFIADLIDILP
+1305 PKYVADLIEIIP
-1317 ELFTNAP
+1317 
-1324 LEIFESPFFEKEFQY
+1324 EIFTKSYLKIFKSPFSEKDFHY
-1339 ERYGKAVDYI
+1339 VRYGQMIDYI
-1349 RAFRRLCQL
+1349 RIFRFLYQL
-1358 FDERY
+1358 FSEKY
-1363 NSKEMMSRGLHIFER
+1363 KNKEKLPRTLQRFEYV
-1378 TISELSRFEGTDF
+1378 ISEFGRFSEVSF
-1391 SQLTIEQI
+1391 SQLTINQI
-1399 DDLIWYANMVGDRRI
+1399 NDLMWYANFTDDERVSK
-1414 LEKIKGAAQQSPKY
+1414 KINGVLQQYIEDCKY
-1428 HRYRDIPLWEK
+1428 SEDVFFKEL
-1439 IFNLY
+1439 FNIY